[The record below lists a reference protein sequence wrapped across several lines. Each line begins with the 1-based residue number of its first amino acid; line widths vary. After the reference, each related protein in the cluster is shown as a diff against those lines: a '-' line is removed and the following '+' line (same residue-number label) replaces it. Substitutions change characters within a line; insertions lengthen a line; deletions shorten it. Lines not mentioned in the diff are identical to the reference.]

1 MIRSLL
7 VLMAVGVVGMAVL
20 GVVFSLVFPLAALA
34 LKVFLVL
41 LVGYF
46 ILRLV
51 RPDLAEDIRTR
62 LGGQEI

>member
-20 GVVFSLVFPLAALA
+20 SVIFSLLFPLAALA

-51 RPDLAEDIRTR
+51 RPDVADDLRTR
-62 LGGQEI
+62 LGGQGI